1 MCSDRWSDT
10 AIIIMLNKI
19 WLSLLLAILTNLSNS
34 SNKKGLCV
42 QKKEITKSNILTFS
56 TWYDIKPVVVMP
68 KMKIKFKKMQIC
80 VIK

>member
-1 MCSDRWSDT
+1 MC
-10 AIIIMLNKI
+10 A
-19 WLSLLLAILTNLSNS
+19 
-34 SNKKGLCV
+34 
-42 QKKEITKSNILTFS
+42 KKEITKSNILPFS

>member
-1 MCSDRWSDT
+1 MC
-10 AIIIMLNKI
+10 A
-19 WLSLLLAILTNLSNS
+19 
-34 SNKKGLCV
+34 
-42 QKKEITKSNILTFS
+42 KKEITKSNILTFS